1 MKAQLPRGLLVQK
14 TDRKV
19 LLLVLGVV
27 LVAIFRIRTSLL
39 ITPVGVRKKLI
50 PGRFRVCL
58 HTRVVRL
65 VLGLARAVLIL
76 AIRLAMLVLVRLVLP
91 WARHRI
97 VSVV

>member
-1 MKAQLPRGLLVQK
+1 
-14 TDRKV
+14 V

-27 LVAIFRIRTSLL
+27 LVAIFRIRISLP

-50 PGRFRVCL
+50 PGRFQVCL
-58 HTRVVRL
+58 HTPVVRHA
-65 VLGLARAVLIL
+65 LGLARAVLIL

-91 WARHRI
+91 WVRHRI